1 VYVDLACPNDSGQKL
16 RRGGLL
22 FFFTSLFSFS
32 LHDLIQA
39 RALFWLWACRWAM
52 HSSTHEDRRRQLQR
66 DFYCILYRCTRRR
79 EDGTLFKARENR
91 RRG

>member
-1 VYVDLACPNDSGQKL
+1 LLASCLLRATLPLLPVPSRPRQNKEGGGEEDEEEEEKPTRLVYVDLACPNDSGQKL

-39 RALFWLWACRWAM
+39 RALF
-52 HSSTHEDRRRQLQR
+52 
-66 DFYCILYRCTRRR
+66 
-79 EDGTLFKARENR
+79 
-91 RRG
+91 